1 MTPGDLSS
9 LAEGLGESLSLD
21 GIDRP
26 ADRAYMGIRR
36 AILSGALAGGA
47 HLREEALA
55 QMTGTS
61 RTPVRQALSRLVA
74 EGLARDE
81 GRSRFVAE
89 FPFEEVAVIFDIRA
103 RLEGYAA
110 RLAAE
115 RITEAELDELSR
127 LVHEIDNLAGPDG
140 TSSRIQEFA
149 RLNTAFHARILV
161 ATRSPQMQSLSAQA
175 TAIPLELIKQFVW
188 SQAVNIERSN
198 RQHRDILD
206 ALTARNSDWAE
217 NIMSAHILS
226 TKPTRPDKSG
236 GSPTQGLS
244 P

>member
-1 MTPGDLSS
+1 MTPDDLSPI
-9 LAEGLGESLSLD
+9 ADELGDSLSLD

-26 ADRAYMGIRR
+26 ADRAYTGIRR
-36 AILSGALAGGA
+36 AILSGVLKGGA
-47 HLREEALA
+47 HLGEVALA
-55 QMTGTS
+55 RMTGTS
-61 RTPVRQALSRLVA
+61 RTPVREALRRLVG

-89 FPFEEVAVIFDIRA
+89 FPYEEVAVIFDIRA

-115 RITEAELDELSR
+115 RITAAELDELAR
-127 LVHEIDNLAGPDG
+127 LVAEIDNLADPDG
-140 TSSRIQEFA
+140 TSTRIQDFA
-149 RLNTAFHARILV
+149 RLNTAFHAQVLA

-188 SQAVNIERSN
+188 SQPVNIQRSN

-206 ALTARNSDWAE
+206 ALTARNGNWAE

-226 TKPTRPDKSG
+226 TKPVRPADDRPG
-236 GSPTQGLS
+236 ETP
-244 P
+244 

>member
-1 MTPGDLSS
+1 MPDDLSP

-21 GIDRP
+21 GIERP
-26 ADRAYMGIRR
+26 ADRAYTGIRR
-36 AILSGALAGGA
+36 AILSGILKGGA
-47 HLREEALA
+47 HLGEEALA
-55 QMTGTS
+55 RMTGTS
-61 RTPVRQALSRLVA
+61 RTPVREALRRLVG

-115 RITEAELDELSR
+115 RITAAELDR
-127 LVHEIDNLAGPDG
+127 LAGLIEEIDRLSGPDG
-140 TSSRIQEFA
+140 TSTRIQDFA
-149 RLNTAFHARILV
+149 KLNTAFHATVLS

-188 SQAVNIERSN
+188 SQPVNVERSN

-206 ALTARNSDWAE
+206 ALAARNGNWAE

-226 TKPTRPDKSG
+226 TKPVRPG
-236 GSPTQGLS
+236 ANTTQDTQETS
-244 P
+244 T